1 MKLLFT
7 LLLFTAGAS
16 FAGAFALIIYRQNA
30 MRALQ
35 GHKTPELYNK
45 IKEVFGFLRSYAVK
59 MNLILVKNTRYV
71 NITGLLAKINYE
83 DKISPEYFLFI
94 EQTAVIA
101 VFCLVY
107 TVSGDVLISLGFAL
121 FAFFIP
127 ELLLRSKVRKK
138 QDDILKEMPDAFDII
153 GANIEGGLS
162 LNMAMARYSSRSKCP
177 FAGELNTVI
186 KKTQLGKSFSESMRE
201 LDEKLSIKELS
212 GFANAFIQADK
223 MGGNLKEIIKGQAAE
238 IRQKR
243 FQYLKKK
250 AHEAPVKLLIPLMLF
265 IFPVIF
271 IVLFAP
277 IVIKL
282 MQGL

>member
-1 MKLLFT
+1 MKILFALLI
-7 LLLFTAGAS
+7 LAS
-16 FAGAFALIIYRQNA
+16 AAAFAGALALIIYRQNA

-35 GHKTPELYNK
+35 GHKTAEYYNK
-45 IKEVFGFLRSYAVK
+45 IRDVLGYLKAYIVKINLR
-59 MNLILVKNTRYV
+59 LVKNNRYR
-71 NITGLLAKINYE
+71 NITGMLVKINYE

-94 EQTAVIA
+94 EEAAVA
-101 VFCLVY
+101 AGFCVGMVF
-107 TVSGDVLISLGFAL
+107 SGGILAAL
-121 FAFFIP
+121 AAAGAAFFVP
-127 ELLLRSKVRKK
+127 ELILRSKVRKK
-138 QDDILKEMPDAFDII
+138 LDEILKEMPDAFDII

-162 LNMAMARYSSRSKCP
+162 LNMAIARYSSRVKCP
-177 FAGELNTVI
+177 FASELMTVI
-186 KKTQLGKSFSESMRE
+186 KKIQLGKSFGQAMRE

-212 GFANAFIQADK
+212 GFVNAFIQADI
-223 MGGNLKEIIKGQAAE
+223 MGGNVREIIKNQATE

-250 AHEAPVKLLIPLMLF
+250 AHEAPVKLLLPLMLF